1 MSTSPELTASV
12 PSPKLLTTA
21 WIPHWALLA
30 GQGAHGASWALL
42 FALGATGTLGLSFPG
57 LAWVHLVALGFLTL
71 ISMAVLIHVLH
82 GMLDLDWVAAPVARW
97 SLLPFTLGTWGM
109 VASFWFG
116 RLDLLAIASTVVA
129 GALAVYLTLAAF
141 TLSRF
146 KVAEDNPIAPM
157 RAFALV
163 LTMLAVTAV
172 LGIGMAWALA
182 GHGGPWW
189 VTVAPLLHAHTGV
202 IGWLSLL
209 VIGVSMHTVKPITG
223 GKSDA
228 RWKHVVSS
236 SLVFLGMLALLTG
249 FSSGVAAWLWAGAI
263 AAFAGACLYAFDIA
277 GILRRARVTHR
288 PPQAFVAA
296 SSAYFVLAAAIGAGV
311 LAGKAEWQSA
321 YAFVAL
327 IGWLGQMVNGHLHH
341 IGVRVL
347 STVAR
352 GEDDETRPV
361 ELLSLPLSW
370 TAWACSQA
378 AVLLGAAGLM
388 LQTGP
393 LVCVAAVSG
402 LIGWLV
408 MGANMAHAWR
418 RAHELPVVVEG

>member
-1 MSTSPELTASV
+1 MAASPAS
-12 PSPKLLTTA
+12 KLLTTA

-30 GQGAHGASWALL
+30 GQGAHGASWVLL

-97 SLLPFTLGTWGM
+97 SLLPFTVGTWGM
-109 VASFWFG
+109 VASFWHG
-116 RLDLLAIASTVVA
+116 RLDLLAIASTLVV

-146 KVAEDNPIAPM
+146 KVADDNPIALL

-163 LTMLAVTAV
+163 LTMLAVTAA

-182 GHGGPWW
+182 GHGAPWW
-189 VTVAPLLHAHTGV
+189 LTVAPLLHAHTGV

-228 RWKHVVSS
+228 RWKHIVSS
-236 SLVFLGMLALLTG
+236 SLVFLGMLALLIG
-249 FSSGVAAWLWAGAI
+249 FAGGVAAWLWAGAI
-263 AAFAGACLYAFDIA
+263 AGLAGALLYGFDMA

-288 PPQAFVAA
+288 PPQAFLAA

-311 LAGKAEWQSA
+311 LAGKAEWQTA
-321 YAFVAL
+321 YGLVAL

-347 STVAR
+347 ATVAR
-352 GEDDETRPV
+352 GEDDETRPA
-361 ELLSLPLSW
+361 ELLSVPLSW
-370 TAWACSQA
+370 TAWACAQT
-378 AVLLGAAGLM
+378 AVLLGAAGMM

-393 LVCVAAVSG
+393 LVCLAAVSG
-402 LIGWLV
+402 LIGWVV

-418 RAHELPVVVEG
+418 RAHALPVEVEA

>member
-1 MSTSPELTASV
+1 MTKSPDGTAPS

-30 GQGAHGASWALL
+30 GQGAHGASWVLL
-42 FALGATGTLGLSFPG
+42 FALGAGGALGISFPG

-109 VASFWFG
+109 VAGFWFG
-116 RLDLLAIASTVVA
+116 RFDWLAVASSLVV
-129 GALAVYLTLAAF
+129 GALAVYLTLAAL
-141 TLSRF
+141 TLARF
-146 KVAEDNPIAPM
+146 KVAEDNPAAPM

-163 LTMLAVTAV
+163 LTMLAVTAA

-189 VTVAPLLHAHTGV
+189 LTVAPLLHAHTGLV
-202 IGWLSLL
+202 GWLSLL
-209 VIGVSMHTVKPITG
+209 VVGVSMHTVKPITG
-223 GKSDA
+223 GRSDA
-228 RWKHVVSS
+228 RWKHIVSS
-236 SLVFLGMLALLTG
+236 SLVFLGLLALLAG
-249 FSSGVAAWLWAGAI
+249 FSGGVAAWLWAGAI
-263 AAFAGACLYAFDIA
+263 AGLAGTLLYGFDMA

-288 PPQAFVAA
+288 PPQAFLAA
-296 SSAYFVLAAAIGAGV
+296 SSAYFVLAAVLGIGV
-311 LAGKAEWQSA
+311 LAGKAEWQTA
-321 YAFVAL
+321 YGFVAL

-378 AVLLGAAGLM
+378 AVVLGAAGLM
-388 LQTGP
+388 LQTVP
-393 LVCVAAVSG
+393 LVRVAAVSG
-402 LIGWLV
+402 LIGWTV

-418 RAHELPVVVEG
+418 RAHELPELVEA